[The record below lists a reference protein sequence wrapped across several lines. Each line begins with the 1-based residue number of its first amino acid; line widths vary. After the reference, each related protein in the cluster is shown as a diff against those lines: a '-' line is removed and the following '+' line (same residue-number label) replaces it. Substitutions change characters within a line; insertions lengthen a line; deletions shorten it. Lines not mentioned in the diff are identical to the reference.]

1 MFDLKAFPE
10 KCWNILVWLIFI
22 FFNHNGHSLS
32 VIFIFRSCI
41 KTWKGARGGGGGI
54 IYIIVV
60 TLYHF
65 TSMFSFILEYRNIE
79 REHRPEIDFF
89 FLSRNIT
96 KIYTLGGWIQ
106 LISNQDLCSQEGKSW
121 ISILHCTMFLLL

>member
-1 MFDLKAFPE
+1 MD
-10 KCWNILVWLIFI
+10 I
-22 FFNHNGHSLS
+22 LS
-32 VIFIFRSCI
+32 VLFLFLEVAL
-41 KTWKGARGGGGGI
+41 KRGRGVRGGGI

-89 FLSRNIT
+89 FLSRNIK
-96 KIYTLGGWIQ
+96 KIYTLGG
-106 LISNQDLCSQEGKSW
+106 
-121 ISILHCTMFLLL
+121 